1 MVDGLLS
8 SDSCLIT
15 PKIFI
20 SAANGEKQMVMANS
34 SGVFAGA
41 KKHLLILL
49 IPIGLGLLAI
59 TAQVAF
65 ADTTT
70 QSAMS
75 HAAWFKN
82 VSITYSGT
90 DMTIVSDGLPSWK
103 AEKYA
108 KPNAGVVVPLSPSDV
123 TLDFSSNLVS
133 AQKISYAIT
142 LNPVKAAAPTSTSL
156 GVIGI
161 LVNGAVLYNPYEG
174 DGKSVAVANNV
185 FLTDSN
191 GVQWGFLDVCNGHP
205 GMGGMYHYH
214 GMPPCVTSVIDTVGG
229 PSHILGVA
237 FDGFPIYGNKDIN
250 GKVISSTQLDD
261 CNGIT
266 SPTPE
271 FPAGLYHYVLTEEK
285 SSRSTINCYSGTPN
299 AALITKAPGAPANGG
314 MPGGPG
320 GAPGSMPGMGP
331 PPGGT
336 GMTQPGL
343 PTVDPLVVAAAKA
356 AAEKAAADAKAAA
369 DKAAAELKALQEAEA
384 KAAAELKAKQ
394 EAETKAAAE
403 KLIADAKVAAEKIIA
418 DAQAAM
424 ELKAKQEAEAKAAAE
439 LKAKQDA
446 EAKAAVELKAK
457 QEAEA
462 KAAAELKA
470 KQEAEAKAAADKAA
484 AAKAAAA
491 KKMITISC
499 IKGKTVKKVTALKPV
514 CPKGYTKK

>member
-1 MVDGLLS
+1 MDVATVS
-8 SDSCLIT
+8 S
-15 PKIFI
+15 F
-20 SAANGEKQMVMANS
+20 
-34 SGVFAGA
+34 GVIAGA
-41 KKHLLILL
+41 KKHLAILL
-49 IPIGLGLLAI
+49 LPIGLGLLAI

-65 ADTTT
+65 ADTTM

-82 VSITYSGT
+82 VSITYSGS

-142 LNPVKAAAPTSTSL
+142 LNPVKAAAPTTTSL

-174 DGKSVAVANNV
+174 DGKSVAVAGNV
-185 FLTDSN
+185 YLTDSN

-237 FDGFPIYGNKDIN
+237 FDGFPIYGNRDIN
-250 GKVISSTQLDD
+250 GKIISSTQLDD

-285 SSRSTINCYSGTPN
+285 SNRSTINCYTGTPN

-331 PPGGT
+331 TPGGT
-336 GMTQPGL
+336 GMAQPGL
-343 PTVDPLVVAAAKA
+343 PTVDPVQAAATKA
-356 AAEKAAADAKAAA
+356 AADKAAADAKAAA
-369 DKAAAELKALQEAEA
+369 DKAAAELKALQEAET

-418 DAQAAM
+418 DAQAA
-424 ELKAKQEAEAKAAAE
+424 
-439 LKAKQDA
+439 
-446 EAKAAVELKAK
+446 VELKAK

-462 KAAAELKA
+462 KAEAELKA
-470 KQEAEAKAAADKAA
+470 KQEAETKAAAEKLISDAKAQAEQIIAAAKAAADKAAADKAAADKAA
-484 AAKAAAA
+484 AAK
-491 KKMITISC
+491 KLITITC
-499 IKGKTVKKVTALKPV
+499 VKGKLTKKVTALKPV

>member
-1 MVDGLLS
+1 MV
-8 SDSCLIT
+8 
-15 PKIFI
+15 K
-20 SAANGEKQMVMANS
+20 ANS

-75 HAAWFKN
+75 QAAWFKN

-123 TLDFSSNLVS
+123 TLDFSSSLVY

-142 LNPVKAAAPTSTSL
+142 LNPVKAAAATTTSL

-174 DGKSVAVANNV
+174 DGTSVAVANNV
-185 FLTDSN
+185 YLTDSN

-250 GKVISSTQLDD
+250 GKIVSSTQLDA

-285 SSRSTINCYSGTPN
+285 SSRSTINCYTGTPN
-299 AALITKAPGAPANGG
+299 PALITKAGG
-314 MPGGPG
+314 PPPGGGPTG
-320 GAPGSMPGMGP
+320 GPGSMPGMGP
-331 PPGGT
+331 TPGGT

-343 PTVDPLVVAAAKA
+343 PTVDPLVAAAAKA
-356 AAEKAAADAKAAA
+356 AADKIAADKLVADKAAADAKAAA
-369 DKAAAELKALQEAEA
+369 DKAAAELKALQEVEA
-384 KAAAELKAKQ
+384 KATAALKAKQ

-403 KLIADAKVAAEKIIA
+403 KLIADAKLAAEKIIA
-418 DAQAAM
+418 DAQ
-424 ELKAKQEAEAKAAAE
+424 
-439 LKAKQDA
+439 
-446 EAKAAVELKAK
+446 AAVELKAK

-470 KQEAEAKAAADKAA
+470 KQEAETKAAAEQIIAAAKAAAELKVKQDADAKAA
-484 AAKAAAA
+484 AEKAAAA

-499 IKGKTVKKVTALKPV
+499 VKGKTVKKVTALKPV

>member
-1 MVDGLLS
+1 MDVATVS
-8 SDSCLIT
+8 S
-15 PKIFI
+15 F
-20 SAANGEKQMVMANS
+20 
-34 SGVFAGA
+34 GVIAGA
-41 KKHLLILL
+41 KKHLAILL
-49 IPIGLGLLAI
+49 LPIGLGLLAI

-65 ADTTT
+65 ADTTM

-82 VSITYSGT
+82 VSITYSGS

-142 LNPVKAAAPTSTSL
+142 LNPVKAAAPTTTSL

-174 DGKSVAVANNV
+174 DGKSVAVAGNV
-185 FLTDSN
+185 YLTDSN

-237 FDGFPIYGNKDIN
+237 FDGFPIYGNRDIN
-250 GKVISSTQLDD
+250 GKIISSTQLDD

-285 SSRSTINCYSGTPN
+285 SNRSTINCYTGTPN

-331 PPGGT
+331 TPGGT
-336 GMTQPGL
+336 GMAQPGL
-343 PTVDPLVVAAAKA
+343 PTVDPVQAAATKAAADKAAADAKAAADKAAAELKALQEAETKAAAELKAKQEAETKA
-356 AAEKAAADAKAAA
+356 AAEKLIADAKAAA

-394 EAETKAAAE
+394 EAE
-403 KLIADAKVAAEKIIA
+403 
-418 DAQAAM
+418 
-424 ELKAKQEAEAKAAAE
+424 
-439 LKAKQDA
+439 
-446 EAKAAVELKAK
+446 
-457 QEAEA
+457 A

-470 KQEAEAKAAADKAA
+470 KQEAETKAAAEKLISDAKAQAEQIIAAAKAAADKAAADKAAADKAA
-484 AAKAAAA
+484 AAK
-491 KKMITISC
+491 KLITITC
-499 IKGKTVKKVTALKPV
+499 VKGKLTKKVTALKPV

>member
-1 MVDGLLS
+1 MV
-8 SDSCLIT
+8 
-15 PKIFI
+15 K
-20 SAANGEKQMVMANS
+20 ANS

-75 HAAWFKN
+75 QAAWFKN

-123 TLDFSSNLVS
+123 TLDFSSSLVY

-142 LNPVKAAAPTSTSL
+142 LNPVKAAAATTTSL

-174 DGKSVAVANNV
+174 DGTSVAVANNV
-185 FLTDSN
+185 YLTDSN

-250 GKVISSTQLDD
+250 GKIVSSTQLDA

-285 SSRSTINCYSGTPN
+285 SSRSTINCYTGTPN
-299 AALITKAPGAPANGG
+299 PALITKAGG
-314 MPGGPG
+314 PPPGGGPTG
-320 GAPGSMPGMGP
+320 GPGSMPGMGP
-331 PPGGT
+331 TPGGT

-343 PTVDPLVVAAAKA
+343 PTVDPLVAAAAKA
-356 AAEKAAADAKAAA
+356 AADKIAADKLVADKAAADAKAAA

-384 KAAAELKAKQ
+384 KATAALKAKQ

-403 KLIADAKVAAEKIIA
+403 KLIADAKLAAEKIIA
-418 DAQAAM
+418 DAQ
-424 ELKAKQEAEAKAAAE
+424 
-439 LKAKQDA
+439 
-446 EAKAAVELKAK
+446 AAVELKAK

-470 KQEAEAKAAADKAA
+470 KQEAETKAAAEKLISEAKAQAEQIIAAAKAAAELKVKQDADAKAAAD
-484 AAKAAAA
+484 KAAAA

-499 IKGKTVKKVTALKPV
+499 VKGKTVKKVTALKPV

>member
-1 MVDGLLS
+1 MV
-8 SDSCLIT
+8 
-15 PKIFI
+15 K
-20 SAANGEKQMVMANS
+20 ANS

-75 HAAWFKN
+75 QAAWFKN

-123 TLDFSSNLVS
+123 TLDFSSSLVY

-142 LNPVKAAAPTSTSL
+142 LNPVKAAAATTTSL

-174 DGKSVAVANNV
+174 DGTSVAVANNV
-185 FLTDSN
+185 YLTDSN

-250 GKVISSTQLDD
+250 GKIVSSTQLDA

-285 SSRSTINCYSGTPN
+285 SSRSTINCYTGTPN
-299 AALITKAPGAPANGG
+299 PALITKAGG
-314 MPGGPG
+314 PPPGGGPTG
-320 GAPGSMPGMGP
+320 GPGSMPGMGP
-331 PPGGT
+331 TPGGT

-343 PTVDPLVVAAAKA
+343 PTVDPLVAAAAKA
-356 AAEKAAADAKAAA
+356 AADKIAADKLVADAKAVADKIAADKLVADKAAADAKAAA

-384 KAAAELKAKQ
+384 KATAALKAKQ

-403 KLIADAKVAAEKIIA
+403 KLIADAKLAAEKIIA
-418 DAQAAM
+418 DAQ
-424 ELKAKQEAEAKAAAE
+424 
-439 LKAKQDA
+439 
-446 EAKAAVELKAK
+446 AAVELKAK

-470 KQEAEAKAAADKAA
+470 KQEAETKAAAEKLISEAKAQAEQIIAAAKAAAELKVKQDADAKAAAD
-484 AAKAAAA
+484 KAAAA

-499 IKGKTVKKVTALKPV
+499 VKGKTVKKVTALKPV

>member
-1 MVDGLLS
+1 MDVATVS
-8 SDSCLIT
+8 S
-15 PKIFI
+15 F
-20 SAANGEKQMVMANS
+20 
-34 SGVFAGA
+34 GVFAGA
-41 KKHLLILL
+41 KKHLAILL
-49 IPIGLGLLAI
+49 LPIGLGLLAI

-65 ADTTT
+65 ADTTM

-82 VSITYSGT
+82 VSITYSGS

-142 LNPVKAAAPTSTSL
+142 LNPVKAAAPTTTSL

-174 DGKSVAVANNV
+174 DGKSVAVAGNV
-185 FLTDSN
+185 YLTDSN

-237 FDGFPIYGNKDIN
+237 FDGFPIYGNRDIN
-250 GKVISSTQLDD
+250 GKIISSTQLDD

-285 SSRSTINCYSGTPN
+285 SNRSTINCYTGTPN

-331 PPGGT
+331 TPGGT
-336 GMTQPGL
+336 GMAQPGL
-343 PTVDPLVVAAAKA
+343 PTVDPVQAAATKA
-356 AAEKAAADAKAAA
+356 AADKAAADAKAAA
-369 DKAAAELKALQEAEA
+369 DKAAAELKALQEAET

-418 DAQAAM
+418 DAQAA
-424 ELKAKQEAEAKAAAE
+424 
-439 LKAKQDA
+439 
-446 EAKAAVELKAK
+446 VELKAK

-462 KAAAELKA
+462 KAEAELKA
-470 KQEAEAKAAADKAA
+470 KQEAETKAAAEKLISDAKAQAEQIIAAAKAAADKAAADKAAADKAAADKAA
-484 AAKAAAA
+484 AAK
-491 KKMITISC
+491 KLITITC
-499 IKGKTVKKVTALKPV
+499 VKGKLTKKVTALKPV

>member
-1 MVDGLLS
+1 MEVA
-8 SDSCLIT
+8 
-15 PKIFI
+15 K
-20 SAANGEKQMVMANS
+20 
-34 SGVFAGA
+34 VFSFGMLKGA
-41 KKHLLILL
+41 RKHLAILL
-49 IPIGLGLLAI
+49 LPIGLGLLAI

-75 HAAWFKN
+75 KAAWFKN

-108 KPNAGVVVPLSPSDV
+108 KPNTGVVVPLSPSDV
-123 TLDFSSNLVS
+123 TLDFSSNLVY

-142 LNPVKAAAPTSTSL
+142 LNPVKAAAPTTTSL

-174 DGKSVAVANNV
+174 DGTSVAVANNV
-185 FLTDSN
+185 YLTDSN

-250 GKVISSTQLDD
+250 GKIVSSTQLDA

-285 SSRSTINCYSGTPN
+285 SSRSTINCYTGTPN
-299 AALITKAPGAPANGG
+299 PALITKAGG
-314 MPGGPG
+314 PPPGGGPTG
-320 GAPGSMPGMGP
+320 GPGSMPGMGTM
-331 PPGGT
+331 PGGP
-336 GMTQPGL
+336 GMTPPGL
-343 PTVDPLVVAAAKA
+343 PTVDPLAAAAAKA
-356 AAEKAAADAKAAA
+356 AADKVAADKLVADAKAAADKIATDKLVADKAAADAKAAA
-369 DKAAAELKALQEAEA
+369 DKAAAELKALQDAEA
-384 KAAAELKAKQ
+384 KAAAALKAKQ

-403 KLIADAKVAAEKIIA
+403 KLITDAKIAAEKIIA
-418 DAQAAM
+418 DAQAA
-424 ELKAKQEAEAKAAAE
+424 
-439 LKAKQDA
+439 
-446 EAKAAVELKAK
+446 VELKAK
-457 QEAEA
+457 QEADA

-470 KQEAEAKAAADKAA
+470 KQEAD
-484 AAKAAAA
+484 AKAAAA

-499 IKGKTVKKVTALKPV
+499 VKGKTVKKVTALKPV

>member
-1 MVDGLLS
+1 MDVATVS
-8 SDSCLIT
+8 S
-15 PKIFI
+15 F
-20 SAANGEKQMVMANS
+20 
-34 SGVFAGA
+34 GVIAGA
-41 KKHLLILL
+41 KKHLAILL
-49 IPIGLGLLAI
+49 LPIGLGLLAI

-65 ADTTT
+65 ADTTM

-82 VSITYSGT
+82 VSITYSGS

-142 LNPVKAAAPTSTSL
+142 LNPVKAAAPTTTSL

-174 DGKSVAVANNV
+174 DGKSVAVAGNV
-185 FLTDSN
+185 YLTDSN

-237 FDGFPIYGNKDIN
+237 FDGFPIYGNRDIN
-250 GKVISSTQLDD
+250 GKIISSTQLDD

-285 SSRSTINCYSGTPN
+285 SNRSTINCYTGTPN

-331 PPGGT
+331 TPGGT
-336 GMTQPGL
+336 GMAQPGL
-343 PTVDPLVVAAAKA
+343 PTVDPVQAAATKA
-356 AAEKAAADAKAAA
+356 AADKAAADAKAAA
-369 DKAAAELKALQEAEA
+369 DKAAAELKALQEAET

-418 DAQAAM
+418 DAQAA
-424 ELKAKQEAEAKAAAE
+424 
-439 LKAKQDA
+439 
-446 EAKAAVELKAK
+446 VELKAK

-462 KAAAELKA
+462 KAEAELKA
-470 KQEAEAKAAADKAA
+470 KQEAETKAAAEKLISDAKAQAEQIIAAAKAAADKAAADKAAADKAAADKAA
-484 AAKAAAA
+484 AAK
-491 KKMITISC
+491 KLITITC
-499 IKGKTVKKVTALKPV
+499 VKGKLTKKVTALKPV

>member
-1 MVDGLLS
+1 MDVATVS
-8 SDSCLIT
+8 S
-15 PKIFI
+15 F
-20 SAANGEKQMVMANS
+20 
-34 SGVFAGA
+34 GVIAGA
-41 KKHLLILL
+41 KKHLAILL
-49 IPIGLGLLAI
+49 LPIGLGLLAI

-65 ADTTT
+65 ADTTM

-82 VSITYSGT
+82 VSITYSGS

-142 LNPVKAAAPTSTSL
+142 LNPVKAAAPTTTSL

-174 DGKSVAVANNV
+174 DGKSVAVAGNV
-185 FLTDSN
+185 YLTDSN

-237 FDGFPIYGNKDIN
+237 FDGFPIYGNRDIN
-250 GKVISSTQLDD
+250 GKIISSTQLDD

-285 SSRSTINCYSGTPN
+285 SNRSTINCYTGTPN

-331 PPGGT
+331 TPGGT
-336 GMTQPGL
+336 GMAQPGL
-343 PTVDPLVVAAAKA
+343 PTVDPVQAAATKAAADKAAADAKA
-356 AAEKAAADAKAAA
+356 AATKAAADKAAADAKAAA
-369 DKAAAELKALQEAEA
+369 DKAAAELKALQEAET

-418 DAQAAM
+418 DAQAA
-424 ELKAKQEAEAKAAAE
+424 
-439 LKAKQDA
+439 
-446 EAKAAVELKAK
+446 VELKAK

-462 KAAAELKA
+462 KAEAELKA
-470 KQEAEAKAAADKAA
+470 KQEAETKAAAEKLISDAKAQAEQIIAAAKAAADKAAADKAAADKAA
-484 AAKAAAA
+484 AAK
-491 KKMITISC
+491 KLITITC
-499 IKGKTVKKVTALKPV
+499 VKGKLTKKVTALKPV